1 MPFSQATV
9 CFLNVL
15 KANNTSDW
23 FGANRKIY
31 ETQVRDAAKWFSGE
45 VVRLLEEKLDRPFR
59 AKIFRI
65 NRDLRFSKDKTP
77 YNTHVHMAFMEA
89 RSDKDGPAL
98 MVGLE
103 PGKLTFGAGIMQFSP
118 GRLARWRDFVS
129 GEGGERVVAALKT
142 LEGLGARVPE
152 PDLKM
157 VPPPFPQDHRAADLL
172 KRKGLTVWIDQEDVT
187 PALGTDG
194 PHNCVDRLI
203 VFAPIVQL
211 LCEIE

>member
-9 CFLNVL
+9 DFLTDL
-15 KANNTSDW
+15 RANNTSDW

-31 ETQVRDAAKWFSGE
+31 ETHVRDAAKWFSAE
-45 VVRLLEEKLDRPFR
+45 VVRMLEEKLDAPHRTR
-59 AKIFRI
+59 IFRI
-65 NRDLRFSKDKTP
+65 NRDLRFAKDKTP
-77 YNTHVHMAFMEA
+77 YNTHVHMAFMRGGGE
-89 RSDKDGPAL
+89 KDGPAL
-98 MVGLE
+98 MLGLE
-103 PGKLTFGAGIMQFSP
+103 PGKLTFGAGIMQFAP

-142 LEGLGARVPE
+142 LQGLGARVPE
-152 PDLKM
+152 PDLKK
-157 VPPPFPQDHRAADLL
+157 VPAPFPQDHRAADLL

-187 PALGTDG
+187 PALGADG
-194 PHNCVDRLI
+194 PENCVDRLI